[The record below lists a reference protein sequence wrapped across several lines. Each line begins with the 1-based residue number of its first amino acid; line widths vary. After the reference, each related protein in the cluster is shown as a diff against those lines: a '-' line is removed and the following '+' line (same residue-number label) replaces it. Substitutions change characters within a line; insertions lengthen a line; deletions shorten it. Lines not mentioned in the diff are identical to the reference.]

1 VVDFDE
7 LSAASLAFIMNLSIF
22 RLFIYFSS
30 ILSIFRRT
38 LPNRAANE
46 SVAEQF

>member
-30 ILSIFRRT
+30 
-38 LPNRAANE
+38 NAAQSSGE
-46 SVAEQF
+46 RIGS